1 MKLMSLYTHKFLFGA
16 FWTTS
21 WLSFTIKVLFL
32 GDFDSLE
39 NSCVT
44 QKYLR
49 MLQLYGCIQEIEEP
63 TRVTPTS
70 ETSLHFQN
78 QNNCESSAEFG
89 VHKTSLA
96 AHSATYHDL
105 NKPKIESFVINEEL

>member
-1 MKLMSLYTHKFLFGA
+1 MNRITVYPLVPFWSNLNYFLTVFHKK
-16 FWTTS
+16 
-21 WLSFTIKVLFL
+21 ILFL
-32 GDFDSLE
+32 GDIDSLE

-49 MLQLYGCIQEIEEP
+49 MLQLYECIQEIEES
-63 TRVTPTS
+63 TGITPTS

-78 QNNCESSAEFG
+78 QNNCESSAEFR

-105 NKPKIESFVINEEL
+105 NKPKIESFVINQEL